1 MFERNCDILLL
12 RSLFI
17 HPFTYHLLFGSHL
30 FDEPVDA
37 GCQILTLGQYL
48 QPSKAHLPVERYV
61 HPEEFEHWRKTAL
74 DMGFRAV
81 ASGPMVRSS
90 YQAEDLWRKV
100 EALGTRRQA

>member
-1 MFERNCDILLL
+1 MLGEEDPSIPAKSGLMLGLGESDREVTKTLGDLL
-12 RSLFI
+12 
-17 HPFTYHLLFGSHL
+17 
-30 FDEPVDA
+30 DA
-37 GCQILTLGQYL
+37 GCRILTLGQYL